1 MVRSISHASRHSG
14 GVRSPAQDGAA
25 AAAQSAQERER
36 STAGA
41 GQQPGGLARRRKRA
55 RDAAAAPQPGLP
67 QAPSADGRLVVV
79 SNRMVDPSKAAAGG
93 VAVALADTMHGNE
106 GLWMGWSG
114 EIGGRPGT
122 PKIRTQPFGKSTLVG
137 MDLSRAQFN
146 HYYSGFYNSVLWPVM
161 QNSAQWADLKP
172 SHYGVYRQVNRIFA
186 SQLAP
191 LLRDDDVLWIHD
203 CHLIPLAEELRK
215 LGCRQRIGFFNHSPF
230 PAPDVFKAI
239 PQHGELMQ
247 SLFSYDLVGMQI
259 PRDVDHLREYVRAE
273 HAQEA
278 EDGKTLQAYGRRIQL
293 EHFPIGIDF
302 QNLMELKP
310 NADSDWILDK
320 VRAEKDQGRMLMV
333 GVERLDYAKGIPDR
347 LSALGDLLERR
358 ADLRGKV
365 TFVQI
370 GAPSRQNVQ
379 AYADLA
385 RNTRKL
391 VDAIN
396 QRYGTESWQ
405 PILYIDQSVQ
415 RNALPDIYR
424 MSRVGVVTSVADG
437 MNLVS
442 KEYVA
447 TQDAKDPGVL
457 VLSEG
462 AGAAYQLKDAIQ
474 VPPSNLQAI
483 TRAYEQALSMG
494 PEERRERHARLL
506 DNVRTEDLTRWRS
519 NYLSALR
526 SVPTAA
532 PGDGSSV
539 SGRDAKR
546 GRSSA

>member
-1 MVRSISHASRHSG
+1 MVRSVSTSSRHSAFQASAD
-14 GVRSPAQDGAA
+14 RPPAPAPDGT
-25 AAAQSAQERER
+25 QP
-36 STAGA
+36 
-41 GQQPGGLARRRKRA
+41 QQPPGEASAHSVLSSLRKRRR
-55 RDAAAAPQPGLP
+55 PPGDGT
-67 QAPSADGRLVVV
+67 PSLQRSSGPEGRLVVV

-93 VAVALADTMHGNE
+93 VAVALADTMQGNE

-114 EIGGRPGT
+114 DIGGRPGT
-122 PKIRTQPFGKSTLVG
+122 PKIKTQPFGKSTLVG

-172 SHYGVYRQVNRIFA
+172 GHYGVYRQVNQIFA

-239 PQHGELMQ
+239 PQHRELMQ

-273 HAQEA
+273 RAQEA

-310 NADSDWILDK
+310 DADSDWILDK

-347 LSALGDLLERR
+347 LSALGDLLESR

-370 GAPSRQNVQ
+370 GAPSRQNVR

-385 RNTRKL
+385 RDTRKL
-391 VDAIN
+391 VDGIN
-396 QRYGTESWQ
+396 QRYGTGSWQ
-405 PILYIDQSVQ
+405 PILYIDRSVK

-424 MSRVGVVTSVADG
+424 MSRVGVITSVADG

-447 TQDAKDPGVL
+447 TQDANDPGVL

-462 AGAAYQLKDAIQ
+462 AGAAYQLKDAVQI
-474 VPPSNLQAI
+474 PPSDLHAI

-494 PEERRERHARLL
+494 PEERKERHSRLL
-506 DNVRTEDLTRWRS
+506 DNVRTEDLAQWRS

-526 SVPTAA
+526 AVPPSA

-539 SGRDAKR
+539 PGRVAKR
-546 GRSSA
+546 ARPSA

>member
-1 MVRSISHASRHSG
+1 MVRSISNVPRHPG
-14 GVRSPAQDGAA
+14 GARSPAQAGAP
-25 AAAQSAQERER
+25 AAAQPAQDRGQ
-36 STAGA
+36 SLAGV
-41 GQQPGGLARRRKRA
+41 GQEFGGLSPRRKRA
-55 RDAAAAPQPGLP
+55 REATAPQPGAP
-67 QAPSADGRLVVV
+67 QAPSAEGRLVVV

-93 VAVALADTMHGNE
+93 VAVALADTMHGKE

-122 PKIRTQPFGKSTLVG
+122 PKIKAQPFGKSTLVG
-137 MDLSRAQFN
+137 MDLSRTQFN
-146 HYYSGFYNSVLWPVM
+146 NYYSGFYNSVLWPVM
-161 QNSAQWADLKP
+161 QNCAQWADLKP
-172 SHYGVYRQVNRIFA
+172 SHYGVYRQVNKIFA

-191 LLRDDDVLWIHD
+191 LLRDNDVLWIHD

-215 LGCRQRIGFFNHSPF
+215 LGCKQRIGFFNHSPF
-230 PAPDVFKAI
+230 PSPEVFKKI

-273 HAQEA
+273 RAQEGD
-278 EDGKTLQAYGRRIQL
+278 DGKTVQAYGRRIQL
-293 EHFPIGIDF
+293 QHFPIGIDF

-310 NADSDWILDK
+310 DADSDWILDK

-347 LSALGDLLERR
+347 LAALGDLLESR
-358 ADLRGKV
+358 ADLREKV

-391 VDAIN
+391 VDGIN

-405 PILYIDQSVQ
+405 PILYIDESVK

-424 MSRVGVVTSVADG
+424 MSRVGVITSVADG

-447 TQDAKDPGVL
+447 TQDARDPGVL

-474 VPPSNLQAI
+474 IPPSNMQAI

-494 PEERRERHARLL
+494 PEERKERHARLL
-506 DNVRTEDLTRWRS
+506 DNVKTEDLTQWRS

-526 SVPTAA
+526 AVPPSAPDAERSA
-532 PGDGSSV
+532 PGGDG
-539 SGRDAKR
+539 KR
-546 GRSSA
+546 ARPSA